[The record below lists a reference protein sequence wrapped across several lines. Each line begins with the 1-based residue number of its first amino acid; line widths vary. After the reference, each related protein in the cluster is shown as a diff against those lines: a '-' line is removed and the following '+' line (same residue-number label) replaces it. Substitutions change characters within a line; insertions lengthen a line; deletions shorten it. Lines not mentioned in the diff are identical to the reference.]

1 MGSKAWLLGEG
12 TLSTAIRTQH
22 IPPYL
27 MALPHQQLDTQV
39 SGTEPSDGTG
49 GCSPKSCRCC
59 HSLIGQQLIQAAA
72 GSPAASLAACSIHL
86 LRGYGGAGW
95 AKLQVEMEK

>member
-1 MGSKAWLLGEG
+1 MCVSSTVQCRGSHASPEWVEAGSCL
-12 TLSTAIRTQH
+12 AAM
-22 IPPYL
+22 PYY
-27 MALPHQQLDTQV
+27 
-39 SGTEPSDGTG
+39 
-49 GCSPKSCRCC
+49 
-59 HSLIGQQLIQAAA
+59 QAAA